1 MKVTKVHLIVFAIL
15 CNALVYA
22 QNDVLRGPQNVLPDG
37 VVDGVV
43 VEDELP
49 VRSRVEYEHVRLADY
64 AKAWRVFSRIDA
76 REKVNTKLFY
86 PYDFYK
92 ENYQFPKSRNDISN
106 QGWVRNQERWSLWTI
121 ISNHIILGD
130 LTVFKV
136 SSDEN
141 PLIEDGYQLKYPI
154 VRKTKDDFFTNSKY
168 RSDVTRC
175 LSFGEPAKPYTIQL
189 KSSGADWIVQK
200 SNSSYERWL
209 DSLTNPTP
217 GGDIY
222 ITDDGLSDYIDLI
235 GYHEAD
241 SVGFKAAW
249 NAAKD
254 GDFIKRE
261 PQVTVINSQAIT
273 AYNIK
278 EDWFFDKERSMLDK
292 RIICIAPV
300 GRCAYDPVDNDKNS
314 PTYSEI
320 ERFSSFLG
328 VNNLGQLVDGGG
340 TEYAEEFVELE
351 LFWLYFP
358 QLRHVLVNYYV
369 YNDQND
375 AQRMSYDDLFWK
387 RLFSAQVYKKT
398 DQYDRSV
405 EDYRYGVD
413 ALYEAEKFKET
424 MRTWETDLWN
434 Y

>member
-1 MKVTKVHLIVFAIL
+1 MLSKNVLLLFIGV
-15 CNALVYA
+15 LVNTMVLA
-22 QNDVLRGPQNVLPDG
+22 QPDALRGPQNTLPDG
-37 VVDGVV
+37 VIDGVV
-43 VEDELP
+43 VEDEVP
-49 VRSRVEYEHVRLADY
+49 VRSRVEYEYVRLADY
-64 AKAWRVFSRIDA
+64 AQSWRVFSRIDA

-86 PYDFYK
+86 PYDYFNDYK
-92 ENYQFPKSRNDISN
+92 FPKTRQEISN
-106 QGWVRNQERWSLWTI
+106 NAWVKNQERWSLWTI
-121 ISNHIILGD
+121 IATHVILGD

-136 SSDEN
+136 SSEEN
-141 PLIEDGYQLKYPI
+141 PLVEDGYQLKYP
-154 VRKTKDDFFTNSKY
+154 VVQKTKDDFFTNSKY
-168 RSDVTRC
+168 RSEITKC
-175 LSFGEPAKPYTIQL
+175 LSYGEAAKPYIIQL
-189 KSSGADWIVQK
+189 KSSGSDWPVVR

-209 DSLTNPTP
+209 DSLVHPAP

-222 ITDDGLSDYIDLI
+222 ITDDGLSDYNDII
-235 GYHEAD
+235 GYHEND
-241 SVGFKAAW
+241 SAAFKAAW
-249 NAAKD
+249 IAAKEE
-254 GDFIKRE
+254 GGIMKAE
-261 PQVTVINSQAIT
+261 PEVSNINSQSIT

-300 GRCAYDPVDNDKNS
+300 GRFVYDPNENDKKS
-314 PTYSEI
+314 ADYTEI
-320 ERFSSFLG
+320 DRFSSFLG
-328 VNNLGQLVDGGG
+328 VNNVGQLVDAAG
-340 TEYAEEFVELE
+340 TESTDEFVELE

-375 AQRMSYDDLFWK
+375 AYRMSYDDLFWK
-387 RLFSAQVYKKT
+387 RMFSARMYKKT

>member
-1 MKVTKVHLIVFAIL
+1 MNKLVAIL
-15 CNALVYA
+15 LFSFLGAIVYA
-22 QNDVLRGPQNVLPDG
+22 QPGNDVLRGPQNTLPDG

-43 VEDELP
+43 VEDEVP
-49 VRSRVEYEHVRLADY
+49 VRSRVEYEYVRLADY
-64 AKAWRVFSRIDA
+64 AQSWRVFSRIDA

-86 PYDFYK
+86 PYDYFMDDYD
-92 ENYQFPKSRNDISN
+92 FPKSRQAINTK
-106 QGWVRNQERWSLWTI
+106 GWVRNQERWSLWTI
-121 ISNHIILGD
+121 IANHIILGD

-136 SSDEN
+136 SSEEN

-154 VRKTKDDFFTNSKY
+154 AQKTKDDFFTNPKYKTAISKM
-168 RSDVTRC
+168 
-175 LSFGEPAKPYTIQL
+175 LSYGSRGPVMEVFNLVNQRNEQVL
-189 KSSGADWIVQK
+189 KSG
-200 SNSSYERWL
+200 NSFDEWL
-209 DSLTNPTP
+209 DSLLNSSSVQR
-217 GGDIY
+217 
-222 ITDDGLSDYIDLI
+222 DDNNISEWDELSRR
-235 GYHEAD
+235 D
-241 SVGFKAAW
+241 SASLRASWESVAMDMPLRE
-249 NAAKD
+249 KD
-254 GDFIKRE
+254 AVNFIK
-261 PQVTVINSQAIT
+261 SQDIT

-300 GRCAYDPVDNDKNS
+300 GRYIYDEDENNKNNPDYTEVDRFKN
-314 PTYSEI
+314 
-320 ERFSSFLG
+320 FLG
-328 VNNLGQLVDGGG
+328 INRAGEVVNASGEPNQ
-340 TEYAEEFVELE
+340 EQFVELE
-351 LFWLYFP
+351 MFWLYFP

-375 AQRMSYDDLFWK
+375 AYRMSYDDLFWK
-387 RLFSAQVYKKT
+387 RMFSARMYKKT